1 MKNNI
6 TEMVFI
12 LDRSGSMYGAEA
24 DVVGG
29 FNSMLT
35 KQKQEEGRA
44 YVTTVL
50 FNDGQHRL
58 HDRLDMDK
66 VTEMK
71 LEDFVTGGCTA
82 LLDTVGDTIKHI
94 IHIHRYARP
103 EDVPEKTIMVIAT
116 DGMDNTSRRFTA
128 EQVRKLIEH
137 EKEKYGWEFIFLGA
151 NIDAVETAGS
161 IGISHDRAVNF
172 NPDDEGLE
180 LCFNAV
186 SDVVSSVQHREPV
199 NAKWSARIAAD
210 HSARKSKR

>member
-29 FNSMLT
+29 FNSMLK
-35 KQKQEEGRA
+35 KQKQEEGKA

-50 FNDGQHRL
+50 FNDCQHRL
-58 HDRLDMDK
+58 HDRLDIGA
-66 VTEMK
+66 VPEMK
-71 LEDFVTGGCTA
+71 PDDFSTDGCTA
-82 LLDTVGDTIKHI
+82 LLDAVGSTIKHI
-94 IHIHRYARP
+94 AHIHKYARA
-103 EDVPEKTIMVIAT
+103 EDVPEKTVVIITT
-116 DGMDNTSRRFTA
+116 DGLENASRRFTR
-128 EQVRKLIEH
+128 EQVKKLIEH

-151 NIDAVETAGS
+151 NIDAEETAAG
-161 IGISHDRAVNF
+161 IGISADRAVNF

-186 SDVVSSVQHREPV
+186 SDVVSSVQRREAV
-199 NAKWSARIAAD
+199 NAKWSARVAAD
-210 HSARKSKR
+210 HSARRSKR

>member
-12 LDRSGSMYGAEA
+12 LDRSGSMFGAEA

-29 FNSMLT
+29 FNSMLK
-35 KQKQEEGRA
+35 KQKQEKGKA

-50 FNDGQHRL
+50 FHNCQHRL
-58 HDRLDMDK
+58 HDRLDIDN
-66 VTEMK
+66 VPEMK
-71 LEDFVTGGCTA
+71 LEDFTTGGCTA
-82 LLDTVGDTIKHI
+82 LLDTVGDTINHI
-94 IHIHRYARP
+94 IHIHKYARP
-103 EDVPEKTIMVIAT
+103 EDVPEKTIVVIAT
-116 DGMDNTSRRFTA
+116 DGLENASHRFDR
-128 EQVRKLIEH
+128 ERVKKLIEH

-172 NPDDEGLE
+172 NPDNEGLE
-180 LCFNAV
+180 LCFDAV
-186 SDVVSSVQHREPV
+186 SDVVSAVQRREPV
-199 NAKWSARIAAD
+199 SAKWSARVAAD